1 VGLTARPHRGNQG
14 YTLTNLLVAS
24 TIGAL
29 VLGALFGC
37 YLFGLRVY
45 EICEAKL
52 ASVRDSPQITRKLG
66 EDLSSVKKL
75 RVGSVSGGTFVEI
88 ANNTLQRGSAIQIQ
102 PTTNV
107 NLLIWYYLDT
117 ADKTLKRKAL
127 DGIVTPVALSVSNS
141 LIFTFEN
148 AAGEILTN
156 RQARVVVGV
165 NLQFSGLGE
174 TRDKVGAKQHFT
186 SYQIQTKWA
195 GS

>member
-1 VGLTARPHRGNQG
+1 
-14 YTLTNLLVAS
+14 
-24 TIGAL
+24 
-29 VLGALFGC
+29 
-37 YLFGLRVY
+37 
-45 EICEAKL
+45 
-52 ASVRDSPQITRKLG
+52 
-66 EDLSSVKKL
+66 
-75 RVGSVSGGTFVEI
+75 
-88 ANNTLQRGSAIQIQ
+88 
-102 PTTNV
+102 
-107 NLLIWYYLDT
+107 
-117 ADKTLKRKAL
+117 
-127 DGIVTPVALSVSNS
+127 LSVSNS